1 MQAFDAARDKLFS
14 DFTVFSFI
22 SFLMKREFDWQLR
35 RLEYPAL
42 KLGTSVTLQPIAK
55 AKECTTYR
63 QEDVQAKLKA
73 AGNLFADSDI
83 GGANRLCLPP
93 DTRLE
98 ISPRSITFEN
108 RFCKA
113 TWKLDEIP
121 IMMDHMKPGSQ
132 TADVPTTASGKPQ
145 FDSRVSGL
153 NAEVTYFARR
163 AKSLDMEKYKA
174 WITRLMTD
182 SHAWF
187 ESK

>member
-1 MQAFDAARDKLFS
+1 
-14 DFTVFSFI
+14 V
-22 SFLMKREFDWQLR
+22 
-35 RLEYPAL
+35 
-42 KLGTSVTLQPIAK
+42 
-55 AKECTTYR
+55 
-63 QEDVQAKLKA
+63 
-73 AGNLFADSDI
+73 
-83 GGANRLCLPP
+83 
-93 DTRLE
+93 
-98 ISPRSITFEN
+98 
-108 RFCKA
+108 

-163 AKSLDMEKYKA
+163 AKSLDMQKYKA